1 MNLSDKL
8 IDEIRTLGYRYD
20 LEKIMLYGSR
30 ARGDSRPRSD
40 IDLAVFPRKEFVR
53 EGRLA
58 IEMDDLETL
67 LKIDLVIV
75 SNTTDPKV
83 LHNIKKDGVVIYK
96 RS

>member
-8 IDEIRTLGYRYD
+8 IDDIRTIGCRYD
-20 LEKIMLYGSR
+20 LEKIILYGSR
-30 ARGDSRPRSD
+30 ARGDNKPRSD
-40 IDLAVFPRKEFVR
+40 IDLAVFPGQELVR

-58 IEMDDLETL
+58 GEIDDLETL

-75 SNTTDPKV
+75 SNTTDPK
-83 LHNIKKDGVVIYK
+83 LLSNIEKEGVVIYE